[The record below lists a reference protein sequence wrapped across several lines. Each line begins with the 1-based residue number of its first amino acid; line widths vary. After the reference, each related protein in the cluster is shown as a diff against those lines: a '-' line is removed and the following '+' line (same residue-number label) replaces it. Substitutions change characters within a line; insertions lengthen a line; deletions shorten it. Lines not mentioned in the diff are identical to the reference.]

1 MEGTPFDTASAPL
14 LSFDHG
20 SGAGSLGA
28 GATTSQRALDERI
41 GMRDA
46 KNMIS
51 LIDAVQHGKLQAMLD
66 AQRAGYFGG
75 SGLLAQVAWVAIG
88 FGFGGFGSLALLLVL
103 LGKMSASQFVVS
115 GVWGAWLFNASA
127 CARAWYLR
135 KLELCGR
142 QAAPGAPVRPSSG
155 RGSRRRSTGFASG
168 LLSSFLP
175 GRGAGRAP
183 CAGDDDGDDLTNAA
197 ELQQM
202 AQEMHYARLA
212 QLTMVLAIA
221 TGAVQ
226 FFWMGL
232 YYGLAGGDFD
242 MFPIMPD
249 HPTRSFRLCAG
260 LGMPA
265 GALMLVPVIWHC
277 RNGQLKRAQGLVIV
291 FFSYSGGAFLCVVL
305 ATIEEMWP
313 RIILSALGV
322 MLLAMAGIFRVSLR
336 QRQGS
341 AMTPELEADIA
352 RYEATWDELGE
363 DPEQRKAL
371 TDIDAMLIV
380 RQDELRRVRQRF
392 ERQALSIV
400 QRDTRDQLMI
410 MIAQAWGLNERFQSY
425 ASDWKTQCT
434 VFAEGDQPEKG
445 MLPKR
450 RKRAFEKVWRT
461 YAGDATRLRDLVR
474 CSIVFDRVTEMKK
487 CLQAILNDRRICVVE
502 VKNRFSVLYD
512 SMQSCGYRD
521 IQLKVTV
528 DRRQFSS
535 DELDMGLHEH
545 VCEVQLHLN
554 AYYRLKNDEGHKRYI
569 EYRNMRAE

>member
-1 MEGTPFDTASAPL
+1 MEGTAFDTASAPL

-175 GRGAGRAP
+175 GRGADRAP

-202 AQEMHYARLA
+202 AQETHYGRLA
-212 QLTMVLAIA
+212 QLTMVMAIA
-221 TGAVQ
+221 IGAVQ
-226 FFWMGL
+226 FFWFGL

-249 HPTRSFRLCAG
+249 HPTRSFRLLAG
-260 LGMPA
+260 LGMPV
-265 GALMLVPVIWHC
+265 GALMLVPVGWHC
-277 RNGQLKRAQGLVIV
+277 HNGQLKRAQGYSIV
-291 FFSYSGGAFLCVVL
+291 FFSIMGGGFFCGAL
-305 ATIEEMWP
+305 ATVEEMWP
-313 RIILSALGV
+313 RIILSVLGV
-322 MLLAMAGIFRVSLR
+322 FLLAIAGTFRVYLR
-336 QRQGS
+336 HRQGS

-450 RKRAFEKVWRT
+450 RKRAIEKVWRT

-474 CSIVFDRVTEMKK
+474 CSIVFDRVTEVKK